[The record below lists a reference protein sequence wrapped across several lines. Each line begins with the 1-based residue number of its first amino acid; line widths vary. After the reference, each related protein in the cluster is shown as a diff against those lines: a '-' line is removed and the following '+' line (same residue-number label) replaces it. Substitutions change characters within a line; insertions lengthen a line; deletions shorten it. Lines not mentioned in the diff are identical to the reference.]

1 MAPSQT
7 ANHLLLRADARNSSQ
22 VASPLAARQLTR
34 ALIARVVDRLDFPS
48 PTNPDRL
55 CRFRPFRAGLDV
67 TDNDSSTVN
76 PTRSTIRGTPDREL
90 TRPTGRT
97 VVSAWVWRRY

>member
-1 MAPSQT
+1 MAPSKT
-7 ANHLLLRADARNSSQ
+7 ANHLLLRRRTQLEPSG
-22 VASPLAARQLTR
+22 VILGGASATR
-34 ALIARVVDRLDFPS
+34 ALIARVVDRRDFPS
-48 PTNPDRL
+48 ATNPDRL

-97 VVSAWVWRRY
+97 VVSAWMWRRY